1 MRFLGII
8 KQKKVILV
16 ESVIFDAQEIA
27 PWAIEVRRALHAC
40 PELGF
45 DLPETKRI
53 LSERLN
59 DLGIPHAPVGGSL
72 VAELGE
78 GDRVILLRADCDG
91 LPISDQTSLPFAAR
105 NGNMHACGHDLHAA
119 MLLGAA
125 HVLKKR
131 EKSLPCRVRLLF
143 QGAEETLQGGAE
155 AVRAGVT
162 EGVEAA
168 YMLHVTVGSGLPAG
182 TVVIPPAGQIAPAAD
197 LWEITLR
204 GGGGHGSDATLS
216 SPLLAGAALALRLS
230 ELFPKGERGALTVGA
245 LQSGSAPNVVPHE
258 AVLRGSLRCFDDDLR
273 RELLE
278 NMAQA
283 VAHLDGMEGR
293 WRITA
298 HCPVLQNHPDPR
310 SHAAECLPR
319 LLGAERV
326 VTPTVGAGGGSED
339 FAYVAA
345 SVPACMMALSAGD
358 TPYPL
363 HHPKVVFDEACL
375 SYGIATLAGLVLS
388 DSACPSAATASFYRS
403 KH

>member
-1 MRFLGII
+1 LGEN
-8 KQKKVILV
+8 KAKKVILMV
-16 ESVIFDAQEIA
+16 SVFSNAQEIA

-45 DLPETKRI
+45 ELPETKRI
-53 LSERLN
+53 LSEGLN
-59 DLGIPHAPVGGSL
+59 DLGIPYAPVGGSL
-72 VAELGE
+72 VGELGA

-91 LPISDQTSLPFAAR
+91 LPISEETSLSFAAR

-155 AVRAGVT
+155 AVRAGVA

-182 TVVIPPAGQIAPAAD
+182 TVVIPPAGRIAPAAD

-216 SPLLAGAALALRLS
+216 SPLLTGSALALRLS
-230 ELFPKGERGALTVGA
+230 ELFPKGESGALTVGA

-278 NMAQA
+278 NMAQS

-298 HCPVLQNHPDPR
+298 HCPVLQNHPAPR

-319 LLGAERV
+319 LLGSERV

-345 SVPACMMALSAGD
+345 AVPACMMALSAGD

-363 HHPKVVFDEACL
+363 HHPKVIFDEACIP
-375 SYGIATLAGLVLS
+375 YGIAALVGLVI
-388 DSACPSAATASFYRS
+388 
-403 KH
+403 

>member
-1 MRFLGII
+1 M
-8 KQKKVILV
+8 V
-16 ESVIFDAQEIA
+16 SVFSNAQEIA
-27 PWAIEVRRALHAC
+27 PWSIEVRRALHAC

-45 DLPETKRI
+45 ELPETKRI
-53 LSERLN
+53 LSEGLTF
-59 DLGIPHAPVGGSL
+59 LGIPHAPVGGSL
-72 VAELGE
+72 VGELGA

-91 LPISDQTSLPFAAR
+91 LPISEQPDLPFAAR

-143 QGAEETLQGGAE
+143 QGAEEALQGGAE
-155 AVRAGVT
+155 AVRTGVT

-182 TVVIPPAGQIAPAAD
+182 TVVIPPAGRIAPAAD

-216 SPLLAGAALALRLS
+216 SPLLTGSALALRLS
-230 ELFPKGERGALTVGA
+230 EWFPKGESGALTVGA

-278 NMAQA
+278 HVAEE

-293 WRITA
+293 WRITS
-298 HCPVLQNHPDPR
+298 HCPVLQNHPTPR
-310 SHAAECLPR
+310 AHAAECLPR

-326 VTPTVGAGGGSED
+326 VTPAVGTGGGSED
-339 FAYVAA
+339 FAHIAA
-345 SVPACMMALSAGD
+345 AVPACMLALSAGD
-358 TPYPL
+358 SPYPL
-363 HHPKVVFDEACL
+363 HHPKVTFDEACIP
-375 SYGIATLAGLVLS
+375 YGIATLAGLVI
-388 DSACPSAATASFYRS
+388 
-403 KH
+403 